1 MSTPQV
7 VVQEAPPEGW
17 DAFVA
22 AHPNHTLYHTRQ
34 WNELVRQVFR
44 HPIYYLAVKRAGNLV
59 GGVPLTVFRSRL
71 FGRFAV
77 ACPYVNYGGPLLQD
91 GCDVHRV
98 GETLRRFRTQHR
110 LNHIEL
116 RCQQGDFLPLPF
128 KQHKVTFL
136 LPLPEDPELLWTSFK
151 AKVRSQVRRPGKE
164 GMYAR
169 VGRSDLLEAF
179 YQVFSTNMRDLG
191 TPVYSRRFFEAILHR
206 FPEQSWIVVVF
217 TRQGIPAAASFLL
230 AYNQRMEIP
239 WASSIRQLNRYSP
252 NMLLYWQSLKLA
264 IEQGCRLFDFGR
276 CTPGT
281 GTYRFK
287 KQWGAEEKALYWYY
301 VQEADTLPEL
311 SPQNPKFEL
320 AIRLWSRLPV
330 ALTRLIGPPIIRQIP

>member
-1 MSTPQV
+1 M
-7 VVQEAPPEGW
+7 QEALPEGW
-17 DAFVA
+17 EDFVS
-22 AHPNHTLYHTRQ
+22 AHPEHTLYHTGR
-34 WNELVRQVFR
+34 WNEMVRQVFR
-44 HPIYYLAVKRAGNLV
+44 HPVYYVVAKQGNQWTGV
-59 GGVPLTVFRSRL
+59 VPLTVFRSRL
-71 FGRFAV
+71 FGCFAV
-77 ACPYVNYGGPLLQD
+77 ASPYVNYGGPLLHTDCQ
-91 GCDVHRV
+91 VHPLA
-98 GETLRRFRTQHR
+98 ESLHRFRIQQK

-116 RCQQGDFLPLPF
+116 RCQQADMLPLPA

-136 LPLPEDPELLWTSFK
+136 LPLPAESDQLWKSFK

-169 VGRSDLLEAF
+169 VGRNDLLEAF
-179 YQVFSTNMRDLG
+179 YRVFSTNMRDLG
-191 TPVYSRRFFEAILHR
+191 TPVYSRKFFQAILEY

-217 TRQGIPAAASFLL
+217 TREGEPAAASFLL

-239 WASSIRQLNRYSP
+239 WASSIRKFNRFSP
-252 NMLLYWQSLKLA
+252 NMLLYWQSMKLA

-287 KQWGAEEKALYWYY
+287 KQWGAQEKPLYWYY
-301 VQEADTLPEL
+301 AQDGDALPEL
-311 SPQNPKFEL
+311 SPQNPKYEL

-330 ALTRLIGPPIIRQIP
+330 PVTRLLGPPIIRQIP